1 MKMTPRVLHVN
12 FTDRDGGAARAAYRI
27 CTAQRKFGIDSK
39 MIVVSK
45 SQSDQMVIQPLKKKQ
60 RLINIGWQRLAA
72 AITSLQSTQNPVLHS
87 INLFSNGL
95 AEKVNTSDVDIV
107 NLHWLGGETLSIGEI
122 GRIKKPIC
130 WTMHDMWPFS
140 GAEHYDDLQSPER
153 YQHGYHAASRPSTHS
168 GLDLD
173 AWVWRRKH
181 KAWSGK
187 TFHLISPSRW
197 LADCAGKSALFA
209 HQPRT
214 VIPNCIDL
222 DRFYPID
229 RRQARAI
236 LGLREDR
243 RYILFGAMSSTSDQ
257 RKGFHLLQPALQR
270 LAAIPQIAADTELL
284 VFGASTPAN
293 PPDFGLP
300 AHYMGHL
307 YDEVSLA
314 LLYSS
319 ADVFAAPSMQDNLP
333 NTLVESLACGTP
345 CVAFGLGGMPDLITH
360 QQTGYLAQAF
370 DSADF
375 AEGLAYIL
383 KQSNGIFQ
391 INCRTHAEKNYSENI
406 VAKQYLEA
414 YSKILE
420 RKI

>member
-1 MKMTPRVLHVN
+1 MTLKVLHVN
-12 FTDRDGGAARAAYRI
+12 AADLDGGAARAAFRI
-27 CTAQRKFGIDSK
+27 NLALRKQGVDSRMLVLHRREAHAAVLQPQSSRTRVLQKVKAVLAHRLTQSQR
-39 MIVVSK
+39 
-45 SQSDQMVIQPLKKKQ
+45 
-60 RLINIGWQRLAA
+60 
-72 AITSLQSTQNPVLHS
+72 TSNPVLHS
-87 INLFSNGL
+87 LNYFSSGL
-95 AEKVNTSDVDIV
+95 ADWINRSDADIV
-107 NLHWLGGETLSIGEI
+107 NLHWLGGEMISIEEI

-153 YQHGYHAASRPSTHS
+153 YQHGYHATSRPTEYS
-168 GLDLD
+168 GVDLD
-173 AWVWRRKH
+173 AWVWRRKR

-222 DRFYPID
+222 GRFYPID

-257 RKGFHLLQPALQR
+257 RKGFHLLQPALKR
-270 LAAIPQIAADTELL
+270 LAEQPEIAADTELL
-284 VFGASTPAN
+284 VFGASTPLT
-293 PPDFGLP
+293 PPEFGLP

-314 LLYSS
+314 LLYSA

-345 CVAFGLGGMPDLITH
+345 CVAFNLGGMPDLIIH
-360 QQTGYLAQAF
+360 QSTGYLAPAY
-370 DSADF
+370 DSIQF
-375 AEGLAYIL
+375 AEGLVHIL
-383 KQSNGIFQ
+383 QQPRDTIRTS
-391 INCRTHAEKNYSENI
+391 CRTHAESNYSENT
-406 VAKQYLEA
+406 VATRYLA
-414 YSKILE
+414 LYCKILE
-420 RKI
+420 NKP